1 MISTKQDGRPSF
13 QFYPKDWLTDIGLKM
28 CSLEAKGL
36 WIDLLCYMFF
46 APIRGSL
53 TYNKT
58 HNKTHNKPI
67 TNDNKVITNL
77 DNKAITKLTGE
88 NEEKINALMKELEE
102 NQVIEKLQNG
112 MRINR
117 KMYYGAQQSDR
128 ISELRAEA
136 GRKGMET
143 RWQHKN
149 NNKKITKITTPSS
162 SSSSSSTSTA
172 KKENVQIPLLP
183 PKGGLTQDEQLFEK
197 ARKEYPGT
205 KRGLK
210 TEFDNFKKKH
220 KDWKDAILLL
230 SSSIENQILVKTQLK
245 EQNKFIPEWKHLR
258 TWINQRCWEEETEAP
273 RSELDD
279 IPDAEE

>member
-1 MISTKQDGRPSF
+1 
-13 QFYPKDWLTDIGLKM
+13 M

-162 SSSSSSTSTA
+162 SSSSSSSSTA

-245 EQNKFIPEWKHLR
+245 EQNKFVPEWKHLR